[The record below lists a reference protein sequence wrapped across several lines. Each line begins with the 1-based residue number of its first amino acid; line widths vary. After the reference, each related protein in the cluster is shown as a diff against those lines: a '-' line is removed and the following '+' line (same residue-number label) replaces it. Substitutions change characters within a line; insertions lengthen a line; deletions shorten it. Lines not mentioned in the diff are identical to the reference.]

1 MLASLLSTASLPHG
15 EALQQLRVWLQIV
28 NVLLLLHLLRRLSSL
43 ATLLKALPRS
53 GSDAAAVTAAAA
65 AAAATAA
72 AAAATAAGEHLVPRV
87 HLRSVPPLPLQD
99 ADQREALAA
108 LRETVRKSVARAG
121 ISLGED
127 EEAVLDDDLACCRY
141 LVARGWAVPPAADML
156 HAALLWRVR
165 RSPPGPLCDLD
176 SADGAFLRLEGGRG
190 KVYVPDGVDC
200 HGRGVL
206 VLDNSVQRS
215 GSSLQASMRYFAFC
229 IQLALRQAELARAR
243 GGGEGGAPAPGLQ
256 APPPDKLLIVIK
268 LQRFSLLNS
277 PPPSHAKETLEMLMN
292 HFPESAGL
300 AVACP
305 RRASSPLPRG
315 VSSLSLGHIIVY
327 RPPRVFSGLW
337 AFSAKLID
345 AKMRSKV
352 HFISGSVADG
362 SANDALMRRLAGDGW
377 KQLCGCE
384 QPFVSPGC
392 TEGFEPDSYWRGVV
406 QRDRAWSAL
415 RGPKPTKGST

>member
-1 MLASLLSTASLPHG
+1 
-15 EALQQLRVWLQIV
+15 
-28 NVLLLLHLLRRLSSL
+28 
-43 ATLLKALPRS
+43 
-53 GSDAAAVTAAAA
+53 
-65 AAAATAA
+65 
-72 AAAATAAGEHLVPRV
+72 
-87 HLRSVPPLPLQD
+87 
-99 ADQREALAA
+99 
-108 LRETVRKSVARAG
+108 
-121 ISLGED
+121 
-127 EEAVLDDDLACCRY
+127 
-141 LVARGWAVPPAADML
+141 ML

-268 LQRFSLLNS
+268 LHRFSLLNS

-292 HFPESAGL
+292 HFPESA
-300 AVACP
+300 
-305 RRASSPLPRG
+305 
-315 VSSLSLGHIIVY
+315 GHIIVY

>member
-1 MLASLLSTASLPHG
+1 MLGSVLSTASLLHG

-43 ATLLKALPRS
+43 VTLLKALPRS
-53 GSDAAAVTAAAA
+53 GSDATTAAVTAAVTAAAA
-65 AAAATAA
+65 TTTTTTAG
-72 AAAATAAGEHLVPRV
+72 AAGEHLVPRV

-200 HGRGVL
+200 HGRGV
-206 VLDNSVQRS
+206 QRV
-215 GSSLQASMRYFAFC
+215 G
-229 IQLALRQAELARAR
+229 RQ
-243 GGGEGGAPAPGLQ
+243 P
-256 APPPDKLLIVIK
+256 
-268 LQRFSLLNS
+268 
-277 PPPSHAKETLEMLMN
+277 
-292 HFPESAGL
+292 
-300 AVACP
+300 
-305 RRASSPLPRG
+305 
-315 VSSLSLGHIIVY
+315 
-327 RPPRVFSGLW
+327 
-337 AFSAKLID
+337 
-345 AKMRSKV
+345 
-352 HFISGSVADG
+352 
-362 SANDALMRRLAGDGW
+362 
-377 KQLCGCE
+377 
-384 QPFVSPGC
+384 
-392 TEGFEPDSYWRGVV
+392 
-406 QRDRAWSAL
+406 
-415 RGPKPTKGST
+415 